1 MNYKIDHDFHI
12 HTKLSFCSKD
22 PNQNTKTLL
31 SYAKK
36 NGMSALCVTDH
47 FWSEDVKGASDWYEP
62 QNLAHISQILP
73 LPKDDEVRF
82 MFGCETELTKNGVL
96 GISKAN
102 FDKFDF
108 VIIPTTHF
116 HMEGFTM
123 SSEQLESPKTRAKAW
138 TNRLYQVLDM
148 DLPFHKIGFAHLTC
162 HLIYRNET
170 ENLLETFN
178 LISRDEMARIF
189 TKVAK
194 LGAGIELNA
203 GDMKNAQAHPD
214 LFKPYI
220 VAKECGC
227 KFYLGSDAHH
237 PDKFDMSPDAF
248 AYGVKCLELDESD
261 KFILTL

>member
-1 MNYKIDHDFHI
+1 MTYKIDHDFHI
-12 HTKLSFCSKD
+12 HTHLSSCSND
-22 PNQNTKTLL
+22 PKQNVKTLL

-36 NGMSALCVTDH
+36 NGMNALCVTDH
-47 FWSEDVKGASDWYEP
+47 FWSEDVKGASNWYEP

-73 LPKDDEVRF
+73 LPQDKDVRLL
-82 MFGCETELTKNGVL
+82 FGCETELTKNGIL
-96 GISKAN
+96 GISKEN

-116 HMEGFTM
+116 HMEGFTL
-123 SSEQLESPKTRAKAW
+123 STEQLESPKTRAKAW

-178 LISRDEMARIF
+178 LISKDEMARIF

-194 LGAGIELNA
+194 LGVGIELNA
-203 GDMKNAQAHPD
+203 GDMQNAQAHPD
-214 LFKPYI
+214 LFKLYI
-220 VAKECGC
+220 IAKECGC

-237 PDKFDMSPDAF
+237 PDKFEMSPEAF
-248 AYGVKCLELDESD
+248 AQGVNYLGLDESD
-261 KFILTL
+261 KFTLI